1 MSQVPTRKGVRCPQN
16 GFLFPTVDGSEI
28 PSPTTWDFLKTLANN
43 GINYQPQLV
52 IAGFLKHQLYHW
64 LVPVSAHTI
73 HAWYIY
79 LHIRHKIQPNEG
91 KFRGFLSNPTLIFF
105 PLFQCQKVQLLPAS
119 WVSSQRWERRCCW
132 NSPREPFCWSQATWS
147 WTWEEMKHDYSLQ
160 INMGTWSI
168 LKEVDNPNVKEDKLT
183 KVPGRWI
190 GISSGAYLIWFIPKN
205 PDPSQNS

>member
-52 IAGFLKHQLYHW
+52 ISGFLKHQLYHW

-79 LHIRHKIQPNEG
+79 LHICHKIQPNEG

-105 PLFQCQKVQLLPAS
+105 HFSSVKRSSSFQPRGFLHNAEKDAAVGIHQENLVVGPKQLG
-119 WVSSQRWERRCCW
+119 VGHGKR
-132 NSPREPFCWSQATWS
+132 
-147 WTWEEMKHDYSLQ
+147 
-160 INMGTWSI
+160 
-168 LKEVDNPNVKEDKLT
+168 
-183 KVPGRWI
+183 
-190 GISSGAYLIWFIPKN
+190 
-205 PDPSQNS
+205 